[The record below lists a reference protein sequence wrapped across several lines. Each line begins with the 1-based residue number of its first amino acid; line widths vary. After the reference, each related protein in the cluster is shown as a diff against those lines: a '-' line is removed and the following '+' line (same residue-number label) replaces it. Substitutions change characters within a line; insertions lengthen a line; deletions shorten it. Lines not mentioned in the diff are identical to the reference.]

1 VVQLFAVPEPGHT
14 VPIDFG
20 AIFFREVSLQSTYSA
35 GPADTRA
42 ALEMIAA
49 GRIDPDSVITHRV
62 GLSDA
67 ARAYELASSG
77 EAIKVV
83 VLADD

>member
-1 VVQLFAVPEPGHT
+1 
-14 VPIDFG
+14 
-20 AIFFREVSLQSTYSA
+20 
-35 GPADTRA
+35 
-42 ALEMIAA
+42 MIAA